1 MSHQPVAPQAEVV
14 GGLPATIP
22 ASWKFTSIVS
32 GIMVILAMIGVGL
45 TTGDKANAR
54 MYWMI
59 LVPVYGAL
67 CIATAWMRSGFDKAS
82 SAVVRQIL
90 HWAAVAG
97 AVSLEFLTRNTGEE
111 SSTAAG
117 LNALM
122 ILSLGCVLAGVHL
135 EWHFAVVGLVLA
147 TTLIVVAKAE
157 QYAWLV
163 FVVGAAVLVAF
174 VLLYRAYARRRTPA
188 PH

>member
-1 MSHQPVAPQAEVV
+1 MNPQPVSPQAEVV

-22 ASWKFTSIVS
+22 ASWKFSAIVA

-45 TTGDKANAR
+45 TTGDRANAR
-54 MYWMI
+54 MYWMT

-67 CIATAWMRSGFDKAS
+67 CIATAWKRSGFGNARA
-82 SAVVRQIL
+82 AVVRQAL

-117 LNALM
+117 LNALL

-135 EWHFAVVGLVLA
+135 EWHFAVVGLVLV
-147 TTLIVVAKAE
+147 TTLLVVAKAE

-163 FVVGAAVLVAF
+163 FVVGAAALVGF
-174 VLLYRAYARRRTPA
+174 VLLYRAYARGRTRATP
-188 PH
+188 